1 MQIKEERISSN
12 NQNSGR
18 ISGAEHNVKQESGAS
33 DFNMNWNERA
43 QLDIFNQDSGR
54 PGNPIDLSSKPNPQE
69 KAQNPDNFKR
79 LELAFM
85 WEKRIP
91 KNEILL
97 MNLA

>member
-1 MQIKEERISSN
+1 MQIKEEISSN
-12 NQNSGR
+12 NQNGKKLSE
-18 ISGAEHNVKQESGAS
+18 AEHNVKQESGET

-54 PGNPIDLSSKPNPQE
+54 PGNPIDLDQKQNPQE
-69 KAQNPDNFKR
+69 KAQNPDDFKR

>member
-1 MQIKEERISSN
+1 MSESDQK
-12 NQNSGR
+12 
-18 ISGAEHNVKQESGAS
+18 VKQESGETN
-33 DFNMNWNERA
+33 FNMNWNERA

-54 PGNPIDLSSKPNPQE
+54 LGNPIDLDLKQDLQE
-69 KAQNPDNFKR
+69 KAQNPDDFKR